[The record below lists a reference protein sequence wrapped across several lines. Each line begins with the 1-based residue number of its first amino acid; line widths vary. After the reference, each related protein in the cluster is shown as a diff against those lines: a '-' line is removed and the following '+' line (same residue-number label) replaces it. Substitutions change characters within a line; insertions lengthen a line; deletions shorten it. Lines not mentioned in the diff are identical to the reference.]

1 MTRTPDF
8 DELRAAAKVVRVP
21 LRVPFRGVTDRLAV
35 ILAGPVG
42 TGEFAPFA
50 EYGPAEASWWLDAA
64 VEAGWLGWPAP
75 VRETVGVNA
84 IVPALDPAGAAALA
98 AEAAD
103 QGARTVKIKVAERGG
118 SLDQDADRVA
128 AVREVF
134 DGAIRIDANAA
145 WTVDEAVAAVRR
157 LDRVAGGLEYVEQ
170 PCPELLE
177 LAAVRRQVGVPIA
190 ADESIRKAD
199 DPVRAARAAAVD
211 VVVVKV
217 PPLGGVAAAL
227 QVIEAAGVPAV
238 VSSALDTS
246 VGLAA
251 GLALALALPTSLDC
265 GLGTGVLLAADLTD
279 PPLVP
284 RRGILRAGDTTGA
297 PDPRLIAQAADRV
310 GAQEQAAVLERMRLA
325 WEAGAARRRQ

>member
-1 MTRTPDF
+1 M
-8 DELRAAAKVVRVP
+8 
-21 LRVPFRGVTDRLAV
+21 
-35 ILAGPVG
+35 
-42 TGEFAPFA
+42 
-50 EYGPAEASWWLDAA
+50 
-64 VEAGWLGWPAP
+64 EAGWLGWPAP

-103 QGARTVKIKVAERGG
+103 QGARTVKIG
-118 SLDQDADRVA
+118 SLNVA
-128 AVREVF
+128 ARWIRMPIGWPRSARCSTVPSASTPTLPGRSMRRWPPFVASTGWRGPGVR
-134 DGAIRIDANAA
+134 G
-145 WTVDEAVAAVRR
+145 TAVP
-157 LDRVAGGLEYVEQ
+157 G
-170 PCPELLE
+170 LLE

-279 PPLVP
+279 RP
-284 RRGILRAGDTTGA
+284 RAAARHLARATTGA